1 MKTEDTTTVAGK
13 NETAEQPKKKKK
25 KFGTG
30 IKNFFSD
37 FKKFISRGNIVD
49 LAVAVVVGSA
59 FTAIVNSFVADIIMP
74 LIGLATGK
82 TDMSELVWVLKDDI
96 AIHWGTFL
104 QAILHFLLIAFF
116 IFLMLRILM
125 NAQNGLKKLSRK
137 ERKAAREAARK
148 AEEAAAAEPA
158 PAPAPVET
166 ELDLLKDIR
175 ALLKAN
181 PAIAAKLGETET
193 AAAEDKEETTL

>member
-1 MKTEDTTTVAGK
+1 MKTEE
-13 NETAEQPKKKKK
+13 ETKDVQPTDAVDAAPKKKKR

-37 FKKFISRGNIVD
+37 FKKLISRGNIVD

-116 IFLMLRILM
+116 IFLVLRILM
-125 NAQNGLKKLSRK
+125 NAQSGLKKLSRK
-137 ERKAAREAARK
+137 ERKAAREAAAK
-148 AEEAAAAEPA
+148 AAAAKEE

-166 ELDLLKDIR
+166 ELDLLRDIR
-175 ALLKAN
+175 ALLQAN
-181 PAIAAKLGETET
+181 ANAEVAEKVSEISET
-193 AAAEDKEETTL
+193 KEETSEN

>member
-1 MKTEDTTTVAGK
+1 MKTEEQATVPAE
-13 NETAEQPKKKKK
+13 NNAAEQPKKKR

-30 IKNFFSD
+30 IKNFFAD

-116 IFLMLRILM
+116 IFLVLRILM

-148 AEEAAAAEPA
+148 AEESAAAEPA
-158 PAPAPVET
+158 PEPAPVET
-166 ELDLLKDIR
+166 ELDLLRDIR
-175 ALLKAN
+175 ALLMAN
-181 PAIAAKLGETET
+181 APEAAKERL
-193 AAAEDKEETTL
+193 AEVTSDEKAE